1 MVPLAESYLIHN
13 NGTVLQLDSHL
24 HYKKFSDT

>member
-1 MVPLAESYLIHN
+1 MVPLAESYLI